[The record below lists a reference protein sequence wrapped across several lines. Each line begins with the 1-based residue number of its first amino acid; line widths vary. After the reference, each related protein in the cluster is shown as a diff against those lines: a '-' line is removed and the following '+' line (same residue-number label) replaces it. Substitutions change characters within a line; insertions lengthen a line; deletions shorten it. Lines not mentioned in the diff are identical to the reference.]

1 MNLEEAIGE
10 YEFSAVPRS
19 LFASDGTLL
28 LPSDKYE
35 LMKQTENIAV
45 PNPQNMDEYQTT
57 PESTYRADVIDAMV
71 QVQAMKKDSTIKT
84 GKDFG
89 NAFAKR
95 IERLFSNSDE
105 GRVIFDRHIEGSFK
119 GQTRRKWTKGA
130 DPIRYNVSDTMDMKN
145 ILMKSLL
152 SHTETK
158 SELTFFLKDK
168 VLQNYSSST
177 KKVITVCGTKTESN
191 LPIDPTPP
199 VHNHEEADTL
209 IPLHCL
215 DVSSSSPGCSIY
227 VHSVDTDVYI
237 LLLDIFNELQTDELY
252 MITGKGQNTREISIK
267 DRAAALGE
275 AKTGAFLGLHAMS
288 GTDWGG
294 KFATIS
300 KKAWVKSF
308 LELDDNDEIL
318 DALSSLGATQERP
331 VSRVCAILEKFTC
344 MVYAP
349 KSSKRT
355 LAELRWEL
363 FRLKEREGEKVPPTL
378 SSFLPHLW
386 RANYVAMVCKSSRH
400 HVSEL
405 PSPLLHGGKL

>member
-1 MNLEEAIGE
+1 MLI
-10 YEFSAVPRS
+10 
-19 LFASDGTLL
+19 
-28 LPSDKYE
+28 
-35 LMKQTENIAV
+35 
-45 PNPQNMDEYQTT
+45 
-57 PESTYRADVIDAMV
+57 
-71 QVQAMKKDSTIKT
+71 
-84 GKDFG
+84 
-89 NAFAKR
+89 
-95 IERLFSNSDE
+95 RLDN
-105 GRVIFDRHIEGSFK
+105 
-119 GQTRRKWTKGA
+119 
-130 DPIRYNVSDTMDMKN
+130 NVSDTMDMKN
-145 ILMKSLL
+145 ISMKSLF
-152 SHTETK
+152 SHTETR

-191 LPIDPTPP
+191 LSINPTPP

-215 DVSSSSPGCSIY
+215 DVASSSPGCSIY
-227 VHSVDTDVYI
+227 VHSIDTDVYI

-252 MITGKGQNTREISIK
+252 MIAGKGQNTRAISIK

-331 VSRVCAILEKFTC
+331 VSRVCAILEKFTS

-363 FRLKEREGEKVPPTL
+363 FRLKGREGEKLPPTL

-386 RANYVAMVCKSSRH
+386 RANYMAMVWKSSRH

-405 PSPLLHGGKL
+405 PSPLLHGWEIVDDKNVPIILPQTGCSRSHACFGEVWM